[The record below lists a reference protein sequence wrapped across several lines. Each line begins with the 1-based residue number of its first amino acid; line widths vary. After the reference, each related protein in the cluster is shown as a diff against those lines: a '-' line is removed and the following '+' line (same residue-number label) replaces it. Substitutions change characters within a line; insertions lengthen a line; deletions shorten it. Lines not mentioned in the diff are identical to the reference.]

1 MKHILVATDF
11 SESAAAALRE
21 AAKLTALSGGRL
33 TLLHVVFVERLTEAL
48 LGLDALEYLALAADQ
63 PGYDSGGVLARLREK
78 ARQKLDEAVAAL
90 SAAPPNIENAVSEGR
105 PSTEIAAYA
114 SAHDAD
120 LIVMGTHG
128 RGGLGKAFLG
138 SVVDHVIRM
147 AECPVMVVRK

>member
-33 TLLHVVFVERLTEAL
+33 TLLHVVFGERITEAL
-48 LGLDALEYLALAADQ
+48 LGLDALEHLAVAADQ
-63 PGYDSGGVLARLREK
+63 PGYDSGGVLARLNEK
-78 ARQKLDEAVAAL
+78 AQQKLDEAVAAL
-90 SAAPPNIENAVSEGR
+90 PAPPPNIEKVVTEGR
-105 PSTEIAAYA
+105 ASSEIADYA
-114 SAHDAD
+114 SAHDVD

-138 SVVDHVIRM
+138 SVVDHVIRI
-147 AECPVMVVRK
+147 AECPVMVVRQ